1 MIQGARSF
9 RSTSDTGASSSV
21 GEGVEGLEAGALEA
35 SRDGTEIDTALG
47 HFGTNLM
54 GVKYHEIL
62 KVSDRLVN

>member
-21 GEGVEGLEAGALEA
+21 GEGMEGLEAGALEA

-47 HFGTNLM
+47 P
-54 GVKYHEIL
+54 I
-62 KVSDRLVN
+62 